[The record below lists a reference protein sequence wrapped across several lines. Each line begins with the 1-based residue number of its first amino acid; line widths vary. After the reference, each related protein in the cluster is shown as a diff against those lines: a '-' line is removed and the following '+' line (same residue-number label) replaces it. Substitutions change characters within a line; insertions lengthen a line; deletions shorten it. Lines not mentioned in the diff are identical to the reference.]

1 MSRIHLLFAGW
12 LLSASLLLPG
22 LSPTLSH
29 AELRPQPDADLQAIE
44 AMLRRPEAELDL
56 GDIKLDID
64 KRVEPRIDVAA
75 MRRRLDTIVTDVLA
89 MLPPAPTRHERF
101 EALHAYLYR
110 AGAWNGNRPWLRA
123 AEDPACADIATKLL
137 ATHLVTRRGN
147 CVSMAMLFAIVGQR
161 LGLDVSLATAPH
173 RLCVFYR
180 DDAGVVRVLE
190 PTTGELTIEPPPPR
204 GAMPASALRSLT
216 RRESVVLA
224 AQLLLEHLARLP
236 AQAQQRAALA
246 ELLRLN
252 DQRRVAAQ
260 PSAPGSAAD
269 QVARRDRAR

>member
-1 MSRIHLLFAGW
+1 M
-12 LLSASLLLPG
+12 SASL

-29 AELRPQPDADLQAIE
+29 AELRPQPDTDVQAIE
-44 AMLRRPEAELDL
+44 AMLHRPDADIDL
-56 GDIKLDID
+56 ADVKLEID

-75 MRRRLDTIVTDVLA
+75 VRRRLDAIVTDVLE

-110 AGAWNGNRPWLRA
+110 AGDWNGNRPWLRA
-123 AEDPACADIATKLL
+123 AEDPACQDIATKLL

-161 LGLDVSLATAPH
+161 LGLDVSLATAPQ
-173 RLCVFYR
+173 RLCVVYR

-190 PTTGELTIEPPPPR
+190 PTTGELTTEPAPPR
-204 GAMPASALRSLT
+204 GAMPVSALRPLT

-236 AQAQQRAALA
+236 GQEARRTALA

-252 DQRRVAAQ
+252 DPRRIASQ
-260 PSAPGSAAD
+260 PAAPGAATARI
-269 QVARRDRAR
+269 ARRER

>member
-12 LLSASLLLPG
+12 LLSAAM
-22 LSPTLSH
+22 LSH

-44 AMLRRPEAELDL
+44 AMLRQPDADIDL
-56 GDIKLDID
+56 ADIKLDID

-75 MRRRLDTIVTDVLA
+75 VRRRLDTIVTDVLE

-110 AGAWNGNRPWLRA
+110 AGDWNDNRPWLRA
-123 AEDPACADIATKLL
+123 ADDPACQVIATKLL

-161 LGLDVSLATAPH
+161 LGLDVSLATAPQQ
-173 RLCVFYR
+173 LGVLYR
-180 DDAGVVRVLE
+180 DDAGVVRALE
-190 PTTGELTIEPPPPR
+190 PTTGELTIEPVRPR
-204 GAMPASALRSLT
+204 GVMPASALRPLS

-224 AQLLLEHLARLP
+224 AQLLLDHLSRLP
-236 AQAQQRAALA
+236 GQEPRRAALA

-252 DQRRVAAQ
+252 DPRRIAVLPTPPGAQAA
-260 PSAPGSAAD
+260 
-269 QVARRDRAR
+269 QVARRERTR

>member
-1 MSRIHLLFAGW
+1 MSRIHLPFAGW
-12 LLSASLLLPG
+12 LLSASLVF
-22 LSPTLSH
+22 PTLSH
-29 AELRPQPDADLQAIE
+29 AEQRPQPDADLQAIE
-44 AMLRRPEAELDL
+44 AMLHRPEVDLDL
-56 GDIKLDID
+56 ADVKLDID

-75 MRRRLDTIVTDVLA
+75 MRRRLDTIVTDVLE

-110 AGAWNGNRPWLRA
+110 AGDWNGNRPWLRA
-123 AEDPACADIATKLL
+123 AEDPACRDIATKLL

-161 LGLDVSLATAPH
+161 LGLDVSLATAPQ
-173 RLCVFYR
+173 RLCVYYR

-190 PTTGELTIEPPPPR
+190 PTTGELTIEPIQPR
-204 GAMPASALRSLT
+204 GAIPVSALRPLT

-224 AQLLLEHLARLP
+224 AQLLLDHLSRLP
-236 AQAQQRAALA
+236 AQAPRRTALA

-252 DQRRVAAQ
+252 DPRRIAAQ
-260 PSAPGSAAD
+260 PTAQGSAAD
-269 QVARRDRAR
+269 QIARRERAR